1 MMNLCMRPKH
11 FVLWALHVAAAIAPI
26 GIGLHC
32 NTTFAQAP
40 QPSMEKEAE
49 KQESLLEKRRQAKV
63 FDNLA
68 SLIEARKAELQEQ
81 GASTNPQTSL
91 ARQQLDALL
100 RLQKRFH
107 ALTQHG
113 ELNQQALS
121 DLEVISNE
129 IVRKH
134 SDQSPEL
141 AQLQKLKS
149 LLADHEEQLNERE
162 KRLAIA
168 SQQIAEQRRV
178 PLPPLENGTMKLY
191 KLKFVPAH
199 AAAQTVESLF
209 GAQALRLAVDERGNT
224 LIAYSKP
231 ESIAALDS
239 LVSRLDEQAAAA
251 ADPDKSTKN
260 NAALP
265 RSLMVRVFWLADGVP
280 QTFGQ
285 NPADFLP
292 ASVLA
297 ATAKLGLE
305 SPRLVVQTV
314 SSLATGKEDTVEFST
329 SVPAALFEQAV
340 VMNCGGKLKLV
351 SDDRVRV
358 DMNAHVVGDTTSCD
372 LIGSMATPLGH
383 YMVLGTANSRFAQGG
398 MAAGA
403 MPGGEMGMAGPA
415 GPGGFQPG
423 TTPRR
428 GRTEAAPGGEFG
440 GPAADPTTGMPGDP
454 SGMPAQR
461 SFTTSRFAFVVQVVE
476 GKSYEAEKL
485 GQPESK

>member
-1 MMNLCMRPKH
+1 MHMSTCESQLIQQ
-11 FVLWALHVAAAIAPI
+11 VLRFIAVTASAIWIPI
-26 GIGLHC
+26 HC
-32 NTTFAQAP
+32 SIATAQLSPPGSNA
-40 QPSMEKEAE
+40 EAE
-49 KQESLLEKRRQAKV
+49 PPSEEQVRPAEKLLLEQ
-63 FDNLA
+63 
-68 SLIEARKAELQEQ
+68 
-81 GASTNPQTSL
+81 L
-91 ARQQLDALL
+91 ARQIESLRTELQKNKNPQAAQVQQQLDEMLA
-100 RLQKRFH
+100 LQKH
-107 ALTQHG
+107 S
-113 ELNQQALS
+113 QQRLSNGPLRMEELS
-121 DLEVISNE
+121 DLAKATGYIMRTQRE
-129 IVRKH
+129 
-134 SDQSPEL
+134 QTPEL
-141 AQLQKLKS
+141 AQLRQLQEQFAQQQKL
-149 LLADHEEQLNERE
+149 LAERE
-162 KRLAIA
+162 KQYAILL
-168 SQQIAEQRRV
+168 SEQRRV

-265 RSLMVRVFWLADGVP
+265 RSLMIRVFWLADGVP

-428 GRTEAAPGGEFG
+428 GRSEAAPGGEFG